1 MMNIRNMDGF
11 EEILFRSRC
20 FIIVLKVIVID
31 ILWWSIYNFF
41 YIILKLKLFDFFFIC
56 FIYIDNDLIK
66 I

>member
-1 MMNIRNMDGF
+1 MDGF

-41 YIILKLKLFDFFFIC
+41 YIILKLKLFDFFLIC

>member
-41 YIILKLKLFDFFFIC
+41 YIILKLK
-56 FIYIDNDLIK
+56 
-66 I
+66 